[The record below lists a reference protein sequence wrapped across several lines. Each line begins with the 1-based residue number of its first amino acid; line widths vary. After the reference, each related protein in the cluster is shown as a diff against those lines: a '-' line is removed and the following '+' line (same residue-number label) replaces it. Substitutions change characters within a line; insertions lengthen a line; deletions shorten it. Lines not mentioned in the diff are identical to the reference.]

1 MGNRTARLWTVLRDD
16 DGECAIVVP
25 KHVDVTE
32 ALIEAVQ
39 QVHGELFT
47 ADNPAIVEAAKDL
60 KVECWHSCTKAWK
73 EAECVDS
80 DLDGDW
86 WAPHGDGKRSIY
98 VVAIEQSLYVIGD
111 EAEAWVTADA

>member
-1 MGNRTARLWTVLRDD
+1 MGSRITKPWTVLRDG
-16 DGECAIVVP
+16 DGDCAIVVP
-25 KHVDVTE
+25 GADTDPTE

-73 EAECVDS
+73 EAENVD
-80 DLDGDW
+80 DFDTGDW

-98 VVAIEQSLYVIGD
+98 VVAIDKSLYVIGD
-111 EAEAWVTADA
+111 EAESSA